1 MIEPVMKKITVLLVD
16 DHTVV
21 REGLRAL
28 LGVEQDIEVIGE
40 AADGREALALAKE
53 KSPEVVVMDVAMPI
67 FNGMEAT
74 RQISKNCPDT
84 AVLVL
89 SSYTHEECVQ
99 QLLNA
104 GAAGYLAKQTAAN
117 ELPKAIREV
126 RRGNRYLSS
135 IVAKE
140 LQQQAERAA
149 NPQLTLREAEVLQLV
164 AEGLSNKQ
172 SASELGISIKTIEK
186 HRQQVM
192 NKLNIHET
200 AGLTRYAIAN
210 GIVEG
215 PKAAILQD
223 TKV

>member
-1 MIEPVMKKITVLLVD
+1 MKKITVLLVD

-21 REGLRAL
+21 REGLSAL

-40 AADGREALALAKE
+40 AADGRDALALAK
-53 KSPEVVVMDVAMPI
+53 KKLPEVVVMDVAMPI
-67 FNGMEAT
+67 LNGMEAT
-74 RQISKNCPDT
+74 RQIVKSCPDT

-89 SSYTHEECVQ
+89 SSYTHAECVQ
-99 QLLNA
+99 QLLKA
-104 GAAGYLAKQTAAN
+104 GAAGFLAKQTAAN

-126 RRGNRYLSS
+126 RRGNRFFSPA
-135 IVAKE
+135 ITRQ
-140 LQQQAERAA
+140 LQQEAKAA
-149 NPQLTLREAEVLQLV
+149 NTELTFREAEVLQLV

-192 NKLNIHET
+192 NKLNIHEA
-200 AGLTRYAIAN
+200 AGLTRYALAN

-215 PKAAILQD
+215 SKAA
-223 TKV
+223 KAPERN